1 MEEQEQ
7 IEIKNISDESV
18 QEQSE
23 NKIEAKQKKQRKR
36 LSFPPYSF
44 EDALDI
50 AHGIW
55 ECASGKK
62 VRRLTLFDHLNKAP
76 DSGPSRAMI
85 TASSRYGLTTGGYQA
100 DYIELTD
107 LGAKAT
113 NPDGNLAE
121 KLSAQFEL
129 SINRQEF
136 FKCLYDQFKDIKLP
150 STNVMTDYLIDQGLT
165 KDEGNQCVNV
175 FLNNCKYLNLLQVLA
190 GAERIL
196 NYDYWLEKVGCTN
209 SVAAE
214 NVRKTLESNISIEEK
229 DSLSENTVGKRE
241 FCFYIAPIGE
251 DGSEIRQHS
260 DLFLNQIVEPALRE
274 FNLEVIRADSIN
286 QAGMITS
293 QIINHIRNAKLVVAD
308 LSFHNPNVFYELAF
322 RHTLNLPTI
331 HIIRKS
337 DSIPFDLND
346 FRTITIDDSSIYT
359 LLPQLETFKRQIA
372 MQAKSLLENES
383 DVKNPITSSMP
394 SKL

>member
-107 LGAKAT
+107 LG
-113 NPDGNLAE
+113 
-121 KLSAQFEL
+121 
-129 SINRQEF
+129 
-136 FKCLYDQFKDIKLP
+136 
-150 STNVMTDYLIDQGLT
+150 
-165 KDEGNQCVNV
+165 
-175 FLNNCKYLNLLQVLA
+175 
-190 GAERIL
+190 
-196 NYDYWLEKVGCTN
+196 
-209 SVAAE
+209 
-214 NVRKTLESNISIEEK
+214 
-229 DSLSENTVGKRE
+229 GKS
-241 FCFYIAPIGE
+241 Y
-251 DGSEIRQHS
+251 
-260 DLFLNQIVEPALRE
+260 
-274 FNLEVIRADSIN
+274 
-286 QAGMITS
+286 
-293 QIINHIRNAKLVVAD
+293 
-308 LSFHNPNVFYELAF
+308 
-322 RHTLNLPTI
+322 
-331 HIIRKS
+331 
-337 DSIPFDLND
+337 
-346 FRTITIDDSSIYT
+346 
-359 LLPQLETFKRQIA
+359 
-372 MQAKSLLENES
+372 
-383 DVKNPITSSMP
+383 
-394 SKL
+394 